1 MTPLRVVAD
10 ALPIA
15 ARAGRRIAGTGAAA
29 AKVAA
34 RLGTL
39 RRVEPREIRRERA
52 LLLRDTLAGLTAL
65 HGIEVALEGR
75 RPWGRALLASNHVSW
90 LDPVV
95 LGGIVPCVPISKLD
109 VSSWPVVGTL
119 ARELGVLFV
128 DRGNDHSGMRVLRGA
143 ARALEDGVAVLN
155 FPEGTTTGG
164 DRVLPF
170 RAGLFTLARSTKT
183 PVVPVAVS
191 YAPAELAWVGDAE
204 FVPHYLKLAGRERAR
219 VVVRL
224 GEPLDPCAFAS
235 GTALAA
241 AARARV
247 ATLLGVCD
255 VAAVGA

>member
-1 MTPLRVVAD
+1 MTALRLVGEAVPA
-10 ALPIA
+10 A

-34 RLGTL
+34 RLRAL
-39 RRVEPREIRRERA
+39 RGAEPREARRERA
-52 LLLRDTLAGLTAL
+52 RLLRDTLAGLTAL
-65 HGIEVALEGR
+65 HGIEVSREGA
-75 RPWGRALLASNHVSW
+75 RPWGPALLASNHVSW

-109 VSSWPVVGTL
+109 VSSWPVVGNL

-155 FPEGTTTGG
+155 FPEGTTTRG

-170 RAGLFTLARSTKT
+170 RTGLFTLARSTGT
-183 PVVPVAVS
+183 PVVPVAVT

-204 FVPHYLKLAGRERAR
+204 FVPHYLKLAGGARAR
-219 VVVRL
+219 VEVRL
-224 GEPLDPCAFAS
+224 GEPVDPRAYAS
-235 GTALAA
+235 GADLAA
-241 AARARV
+241 AVRARV
-247 ATLLGVCD
+247 ETLLGVRD
-255 VAAVGA
+255 VTAVGA